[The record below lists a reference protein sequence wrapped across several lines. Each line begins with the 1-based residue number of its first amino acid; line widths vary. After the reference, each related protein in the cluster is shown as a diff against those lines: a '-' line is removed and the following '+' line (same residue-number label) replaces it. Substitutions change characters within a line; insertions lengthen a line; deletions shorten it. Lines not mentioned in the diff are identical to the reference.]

1 MIHDAASRTRG
12 RLVTRRGTET
22 TAEADANARL
32 EAKGTAERKAEAD
45 AKRKAERKAEAKRP
59 VVRDG
64 TWLATP
70 ADFDYTRTLGFLN
83 PRTVPAMEVTTPALY
98 VRTVWLEAGA
108 LRALAA
114 RVDRA
119 AATTSAGAAEVED
132 AAFDFSGSITLAI
145 APAVS
150 ASAADAAGDHTSPSA
165 SAARRPAGRGRA
177 AMLASRGMDEHAGD
191 QADASA
197 ARGAGSAG
205 LTIYSAPHL
214 PDAVRR
220 LLVTRMFDLDADL
233 TAFVAAVSRD
243 RVLGPLVR
251 RQPPLRL
258 PQVLDPFEGLVRAV
272 LGQQVA
278 VKAATTMVD
287 RLVRRFGTP
296 APVLA
301 LPLSLSSPLPATA
314 DSPDEP
320 DTPDALKAVKAL
332 EALPP
337 PATQTTPLLAFPRP
351 DVIAAAGEEA
361 LRSIGLTRAKAA
373 TLGRIAEAVCAG
385 RLDCVSLRALQA
397 DEAQARLVALPGI
410 GPWTASYVRMR
421 ALGDRDAFPLADL
434 GVIKAL
440 DARGVPRDRHAAVAE
455 RWRPWRAYA
464 TLHLWES
471 LAKPAAPR
479 ADD

>member
-12 RLVTRRGTET
+12 RLVTRRGAET
-22 TAEADANARL
+22 TAKAEANARP
-32 EAKGTAERKAEAD
+32 EAKG
-45 AKRKAERKAEAKRP
+45 KAEAKNDAKAESRAETNGPKRP
-59 VVRDG
+59 ADREG

-108 LRALAA
+108 LRALAGRA
-114 RVDRA
+114 DRVST
-119 AATTSAGAAEVED
+119 TTSEGAADVED
-132 AAFDFSGSITLAI
+132 AAFDFSGAITIAI
-145 APAVS
+145 APA
-150 ASAADAAGDHTSPSA
+150 AAAPAAGHHASSSA
-165 SAARRPAGRGRA
+165 SAARRPAGRGRV
-177 AMLASRGMDEHAGD
+177 AMLAPRGMDEHAGD
-191 QADASA
+191 LSGAPA
-197 ARGAGSAG
+197 ARGAGNAGSAG
-205 LTIYSAPHL
+205 LTIHTAPQL

-233 TAFVAAVSRD
+233 AAFVSAVSRD

-296 APVLA
+296 APELA
-301 LPLSLSSPLPATA
+301 LPLHAPAART
-314 DSPDEP
+314 E
-320 DTPDALKAVKAL
+320 
-332 EALPP
+332 
-337 PATQTTPLLAFPRP
+337 PLLAFPRP
-351 DVIAAAGEEA
+351 RIIAAAGEEA

-397 DEAQARLVALPGI
+397 DEAQALLVALPGI

-471 LAKPAAPR
+471 LAKPAAPP
-479 ADD
+479 ADE

>member
-1 MIHDAASRTRG
+1 MTHDATSRARG
-12 RLVTRRGTET
+12 RLVTRAAAVSAPRGK
-22 TAEADANARL
+22 
-32 EAKGTAERKAEAD
+32 AKGESPAMQ
-45 AKRKAERKAEAKRP
+45 
-59 VVRDG
+59 G

-83 PRTVPAMEVTTPALY
+83 PRTVPAMEVTTPACY
-98 VRTVWLEAGA
+98 IRTVWLEAGT
-108 LRALAA
+108 LRALH
-114 RVDRA
+114 RHGD
-119 AATTSAGAAEVED
+119 AGAGARLDTVDD
-132 AAFDFSGSITLAI
+132 AMFDFCGPIALAI
-145 APAVS
+145 VPTPT
-150 ASAADAAGDHTSPSA
+150 AG
-165 SAARRPAGRGRA
+165 
-177 AMLASRGMDEHAGD
+177 
-191 QADASA
+191 
-197 ARGAGSAG
+197 G
-205 LTIYSAPHL
+205 LTIFSAPPL

-233 TAFVAAVSRD
+233 AAFVAAVSRD

-296 APVLA
+296 APA
-301 LPLSLSSPLPATA
+301 IAMAMPMEAAPAT
-314 DSPDEP
+314 EL
-320 DTPDALKAVKAL
+320 TPG
-332 EALPP
+332 
-337 PATQTTPLLAFPRP
+337 PLLAFPRP
-351 DVIAAAGEEA
+351 AAIAEAGEEA

-373 TLGRIAEAVCAG
+373 TLGRVADAVRAG
-385 RLDCVSLRALQA
+385 RLDCVRLRAQEA
-397 DEAQARLVALPGI
+397 DAAQAALVALPGI

-440 DARGVPRDRHAAVAE
+440 DARGVPRDRHAVVAE

-471 LAKPAAPR
+471 LAKPAAPPAPDR
-479 ADD
+479 G

>member
-12 RLVTRRGTET
+12 RLVTRRGAET
-22 TAEADANARL
+22 TAKAAANARP
-32 EAKGTAERKAEAD
+32 EAKG
-45 AKRKAERKAEAKRP
+45 KAEAKRP
-59 VVRDG
+59 ADRES

-108 LRALAA
+108 LRALAGRDD
-114 RVDRA
+114 RVST
-119 AATTSAGAAEVED
+119 TTSEGAADVED
-132 AAFDFSGSITLAI
+132 AAFDFSGAITLAI
-145 APAVS
+145 APA
-150 ASAADAAGDHTSPSA
+150 AAAPAAGAAGDHASSSA
-165 SAARRPAGRGRA
+165 SAARRPAGRGRP
-177 AMLASRGMDEHAGD
+177 AMLAPRGMDEHAGD
-191 QADASA
+191 LSGA
-197 ARGAGSAG
+197 AATRGAGNAGSAG
-205 LTIYSAPHL
+205 LTIHTAPQL

-233 TAFVAAVSRD
+233 AAFVSAVSRD

-296 APVLA
+296 APELA
-301 LPLSLSSPLPATA
+301 LPLHAPAART
-314 DSPDEP
+314 E
-320 DTPDALKAVKAL
+320 
-332 EALPP
+332 
-337 PATQTTPLLAFPRP
+337 PLLAFPRP
-351 DVIAAAGEEA
+351 HIIAAAGEET

-385 RLDCVSLRALQA
+385 RLDCVSLRARQA
-397 DEAQARLVALPGI
+397 DEAQALLVALPGI

-471 LAKPAAPR
+471 LAKSAAPQ